1 MNGFMEALRTEL
13 MGDGVSV
20 TIAYPGVVDTDIRR
34 RGFNALGQPAGTS
47 GLSEDKAM
55 PVNVCVQKILQGTER
70 RQRDVLM
77 NPIGHVGRWLKLIAP
92 SWVDRMAWAA
102 LKKSDTQR

>member
-1 MNGFMEALRTEL
+1 
-13 MGDGVSV
+13 
-20 TIAYPGVVDTDIRR
+20 
-34 RGFNALGQPAGTS
+34 
-47 GLSEDKAM
+47 M
-55 PVNVCVQKILQGTER
+55 PVDVCVQKILQGTEQ

-77 NPIGHVGRWLKLIAP
+77 SPIAHLGRWLKLLAP

>member
-1 MNGFMEALRTEL
+1 MNGFMAALRTEL
-13 MGDGVSV
+13 LSDGVSV
-20 TIAYPGVVDTDIRR
+20 TMAYPRVVDTDIRR
-34 RGFNALGQPAGTS
+34 RGFNALGEPAGSS

-55 PVNVCVQKILQGTER
+55 SVAVCVLKILQGTAR

-77 NPIGHVGRWLKLIAP
+77 SPTGHLGRRLKLIAP
-92 SWVDRMAWAA
+92 SWVGRMAWAA

>member
-1 MNGFMEALRTEL
+1 
-13 MGDGVSV
+13 
-20 TIAYPGVVDTDIRR
+20 
-34 RGFNALGQPAGTS
+34 
-47 GLSEDKAM
+47 M
-55 PVNVCVQKILQGTER
+55 PVDVCVQKILQGTER

-77 NPIGHVGRWLKLIAP
+77 SPTGHVGRWLKLLAP